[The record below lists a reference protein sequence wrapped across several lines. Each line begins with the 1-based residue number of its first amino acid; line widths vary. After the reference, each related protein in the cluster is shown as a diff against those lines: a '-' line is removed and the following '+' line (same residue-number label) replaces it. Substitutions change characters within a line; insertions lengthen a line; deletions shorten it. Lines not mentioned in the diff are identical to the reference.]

1 MIRRSPRSTLFP
13 YTTLFRSVLERRTG
27 FVRLVVWLQIINLH
41 VNAKSVGRG
50 EVTFKARPDF
60 RRTEH
65 ELSSADLLRWNML
78 DLIGKNQGTGF
89 QLVILVPRH
98 LQPRVHY
105 PDVSAL
111 YVLDHHIQAIQARA
125 KWNGLLVDRLELQR
139 LLKKGIG
146 KIL

>member
-1 MIRRSPRSTLFP
+1 MF
-13 YTTLFRSVLERRTG
+13 
-27 FVRLVVWLQIINLH
+27 
-41 VNAKSVGRG
+41 
-50 EVTFKARPDF
+50 
-60 RRTEH
+60 
-65 ELSSADLLRWNML
+65 

-111 YVLDHHIQAIQARA
+111 HVLDHHIQAIQARA